1 MNYLSRI
8 LADKRREIAV
18 RLRQQP
24 LAEMQRRAARA
35 ARGPSF
41 LKALMARPVGLIAE
55 VKRRS
60 PSAGLI
66 RDPFHPA
73 RIAESYEAAGAG
85 AISVLLDRA
94 YFGGGEEDF
103 TAVREAVKLPLLYK
117 EFVVDPWQVY
127 HARALGA
134 SALLLIVAALP
145 RDQLASL
152 LALAGE
158 VGLEPLVEVHDAR
171 ELRVAVAAGARCIG
185 VNNRNLKTFVT
196 TLDTT
201 YRLARQVPAGTVLV
215 SESGIGS
222 AEDVVLVRR
231 AGARAVL
238 VGEHL
243 LRQRNLRRAV
253 RNLMGRAWASS

>member
-8 LADKRREIAV
+8 LADKRREIAA
-18 RLRQQP
+18 RIRQQP
-24 LAEMQRRAARA
+24 LADVQRRAARA
-35 ARGPSF
+35 ARAPSF
-41 LKALMARPVGLIAE
+41 LKTLTARPMGLIAE

-60 PSAGLI
+60 PSAGII

-73 RIAESYEAAGAG
+73 RIAEAYEAAGAG
-85 AISVLLDRA
+85 AISVLMDRP

-103 TAVREAVKLPLLYK
+103 VAVREAVKLPLLYK

-145 RDQLASL
+145 REQLASL
-152 LALAGE
+152 LALAGTL
-158 VGLEPLVEVHDAR
+158 GLEPLVEVHDAR
-171 ELRVAVAAGARCIG
+171 ELGVAVAVGARCIG

-201 YRLARQVPAGTVLV
+201 YRLARKVPAGTVLV

-222 AEDVVLVRR
+222 AEDVVLVKR

>member
-1 MNYLSRI
+1 MNQLSRI
-8 LADKRREIAV
+8 LADKRREIAARV
-18 RLRQQP
+18 RQQP
-24 LAEMQRRAARA
+24 VADLQRLAARA
-35 ARGPSF
+35 ARPPPF
-41 LKALMARPVGLIAE
+41 LKALLARPMGLIAE

-66 RDPFHPA
+66 REPFHPA
-73 RIAESYEAAGAG
+73 RIAEAYEAAGAS
-85 AISVLLDRA
+85 AISVLMDRP

-103 TAVREAVKLPLLYK
+103 AAVREAVKLPLLYK
-117 EFVVDPWQVY
+117 EFVLDPWQVY

-145 RDQLASL
+145 RDRLTSL

-171 ELRVAVAAGARCIG
+171 ELRVAVAVGARCIG
-185 VNNRNLKTFVT
+185 VNNRNLRTFVT

-201 YRLARQVPAGTVLV
+201 YRLAGRVPAGTVLV

-222 AEDVVLVRR
+222 AEDVMLVKR

-243 LRQRNLRRAV
+243 LRQRNVRRAV